1 MGTSIFTGNSGF
13 DVQKVIDGFVKIEGV
28 RSDKLQQKTID
39 VTTRMSTLATM
50 MGHAQALTTSLTDLQ
65 NGIPNGVVG
74 RTPLNV
80 NVDVDATAPSGR
92 YNVKVNKLAQAAQGS
107 TQVMPGGAS
116 TQVST
121 GAYNLVVDGTSYSF
135 TLLAGATLSDLAEAI
150 KASGAPVQASVVNTG
165 NGATLALMGDNTG
178 VSTGVA
184 AADTLRLDAPP
195 PTDPAVETQPT
206 FTVTQQ
212 PQNAEVTINGVTLS
226 RATNVVD
233 DVIPGVT
240 LNLTNE
246 STLNEVIEIGRDTTQ
261 VKDKLKAF
269 VEAYNTLRREVNNQ
283 VDVAGGTD
291 TSQLLTND
299 PVVRRLSRQLGDMLR
314 LEGNSSTFRSLG
326 SLGINVNRQGTLDFD
341 EGKLK
346 ATVLVNP
353 GPVTDFLAGTDG
365 FASKAAKAISAFSN
379 PLSGSLSKRTF
390 ELSDDVA
397 KIQKEK
403 AAADLRVDAF
413 RERLI
418 KQFASLQGI
427 QSKMSG
433 ITSYLKASDNAASK
447 G

>member
-1 MGTSIFTGNSGF
+1 MGTSIFTGSSGF

-28 RSDKLQQKTID
+28 RSEKLQQKTID

-50 MGHAQALTTSLTDLQ
+50 MGQAQALTTSLNALKD
-65 NGIPNGVVG
+65 GIPNGVVG

-80 NVDVDATAPSGR
+80 DVEVDAAAPTGR
-92 YNVKVNKLAQAAQGS
+92 YNVKVNKLATAAQGA
-107 TQVMPGGAS
+107 TQVFAGGAS

-121 GAYNLVVDGTSYSF
+121 GAYNLVVDGTTYSF
-135 TLLAGATLSDLAEAI
+135 TLLTGATLSDLAEAI

-165 NGATLALMGDNTG
+165 DGATLALMGENTG
-178 VSTGVA
+178 VSAGVA
-184 AADTLRLDAPP
+184 LNDRLRLDAPP
-195 PTDPAVETQPT
+195 PADPAETQPT
-206 FTVTQQ
+206 FNVTQQ
-212 PQNAEVTINGVTLS
+212 PQNAEVVINGVTLT
-226 RATNVVD
+226 RTTNVVD

-246 STLNEVIEIGRDTTQ
+246 STLSEVIEIGRDTTQ
-261 VKDKLKAF
+261 VQDKLKAF
-269 VEAYNTLRREVNNQ
+269 VEAYNTLRRSVNNQ

-291 TSQLLTND
+291 TSQLLTTD

-314 LEGNSSTFRSLG
+314 LEGNSSAFRTLG

-353 GPVTDFLAGTDG
+353 GSVTDFLAGNNG
-365 FASKAAKAISAFSN
+365 FAAKAAKAISTFSN

-403 AAADLRVDAF
+403 AAADLRVEAF

-418 KQFASLQGI
+418 KQFAVMQGI

-433 ITSYLKASDNAASK
+433 ITSYLKASDNAANK

>member
-13 DVQKVIDGFVKIEGV
+13 DVQKVIDGFVKIESV

-50 MGHAQALTTSLTDLQ
+50 MGSAQALTTALTDLKD
-65 NGIPNGVVG
+65 GIPNGVVG

-80 NVDVDATAPSGR
+80 NLDVDATAPAGR

-107 TQVMPGGAS
+107 TQVFAGGAS

-121 GAYNLVVDGTSYSF
+121 GAYNLVVDGASYSF

-165 NGATLALMGDNTG
+165 SGATLALMGDNTG

-184 AADTLRLDAPP
+184 PADTLRLDAPP
-195 PTDPAVETQPT
+195 PADPAETQPT
-206 FTVTQQ
+206 FAVTQP
-212 PQNAEVTINGVTLS
+212 PQNAEVTVNGVTLT
-226 RATNVVD
+226 RTTNVVD

-246 STLNEVIEIGRDTTQ
+246 STLSETIEIGRDTTQ
-261 VKDKLKAF
+261 VKDKLRAF
-269 VEAYNTLRREVNNQ
+269 VDAYNTLRREVNNQ

-291 TSQLLTND
+291 TAQLLTND
-299 PVVRRLSRQLGDMLR
+299 PVVRRLSRQLGDLLR
-314 LEGNSSTFRSLG
+314 IEGNSSTFRTLG

-346 ATVLVNP
+346 ATVIVNP
-353 GPVTDFLAGTDG
+353 GAVTDFLSGTDG
-365 FASKAAKAISAFSN
+365 FAAKAAKAMGAFSN
-379 PLSGSLSKRTF
+379 PLSGALSKRTF

-418 KQFASLQGI
+418 RQFAALQGI

-433 ITSYLKASDNAASK
+433 ITSYLKASDTAASK
-447 G
+447 S

>member
-13 DVQKVIDGFVKIEGV
+13 DVQKVIDGFVKIESV

-50 MGHAQALTTSLTDLQ
+50 MGHAQTLTTSLSDLKD
-65 NGIPNGVVG
+65 GIPNGVVG

-80 NVDVDATAPSGR
+80 NLDVDTTAPSGR
-92 YNVKVNKLAQAAQGS
+92 YNVKVNTLAQAAQGS

-121 GAYNLVVDGTSYSF
+121 GAYNLVVDGTSYAF

-165 NGATLALMGDNTG
+165 SGAALALMGDNTG

-184 AADTLRLDAPP
+184 PTDTLRLDAPP
-195 PTDPAVETQPT
+195 PASAAETQPT
-206 FTVTQQ
+206 FAVTQQ
-212 PQNAEVTINGVTLS
+212 PQNASVTINGVTVS

-269 VEAYNTLRREVNNQ
+269 VDAYNTLRKEVNNQ

-314 LEGNSSTFRSLG
+314 LEGNSSAFRTLG

-433 ITSYLKASDNAASK
+433 ITNYLKASDNAASK